1 MTIANDNDSIFI
13 CVIPYQGRHPEELS
27 MKKGE
32 IIEGFQL
39 TVILISDN
47 KTKTNPLI
55 C

>member
-39 TVILISDN
+39 VCLTFIA
-47 KTKTNPLI
+47 
-55 C
+55 